1 MKKLISIATPTFN
14 EEGNVDELYQRIL
27 SVISK
32 IENYNFELIF
42 IDNASTDGT
51 VNKIRRIIE
60 KDKRV
65 RLIINARNFGPLNS
79 PFYSLLQT
87 KGDAVIQIPSDLQ
100 TPPEKI
106 PELISQWESGFKIVL
121 LVKSMSDESSF
132 MFSLRTFYYRALSKI
147 STVPPIINATGDG
160 LYDKVVIDA
169 MRKIDDPQPFL
180 RGLLVEIGFP
190 IGEVKFHQAA
200 RKSGVSAPSFYSLY
214 ETALLGVTNHSN
226 VPLRL
231 MVLSGF
237 CLSILSLLISVSFFV
252 AKLVYWD
259 DFDLGVAPILIGLFF
274 FCAIQMFFLGVLGEY
289 IIAIHTRVRKMPLVV
304 ERERVNF

>member
-1 MKKLISIATPTFN
+1 M
-14 EEGNVDELYQRIL
+14 
-27 SVISK
+27 
-32 IENYNFELIF
+32 
-42 IDNASTDGT
+42 
-51 VNKIRRIIE
+51 
-60 KDKRV
+60 
-65 RLIINARNFGPLNS
+65 NS